1 MIIIIIIMIM
11 IQFSLVSEISAN
23 QNPSTMLGMEDG
35 SKIELSTTVNRS
47 IEGGKR
53 EKNEARERE
62 RRIYIYIFVHEAFF
76 TDRSPVDGDRGL
88 MGLSLTLINSSS
100 ERDSLYYAV
109 I

>member
-1 MIIIIIIMIM
+1 M

-47 IEGGKR
+47 IEGGEKR
-53 EKNEARERE
+53 EKRSERE
-62 RRIYIYIFVHEAFF
+62 RDEYIYIFVHEAFF

>member
-1 MIIIIIIMIM
+1 MDRKSNY
-11 IQFSLVSEISAN
+11 QRPL
-23 QNPSTMLGMEDG
+23 TDR
-35 SKIELSTTVNRS
+35 SK
-47 IEGGKR
+47 GKR

-62 RRIYIYIFVHEAFF
+62 MNIYIYIFVHEAFF

>member
-1 MIIIIIIMIM
+1 MDRKSNY
-11 IQFSLVSEISAN
+11 QRPL
-23 QNPSTMLGMEDG
+23 TDR
-35 SKIELSTTVNRS
+35 SK
-47 IEGGKR
+47 GGKR

-62 RRIYIYIFVHEAFF
+62 MNIYIYIFVHEAFF

>member
-1 MIIIIIIMIM
+1 MDRKSNY
-11 IQFSLVSEISAN
+11 QRPL
-23 QNPSTMLGMEDG
+23 TDR
-35 SKIELSTTVNRS
+35 SK
-47 IEGGKR
+47 GGKR
-53 EKNEARERE
+53 EKNEKREKE
-62 RRIYIYIFVHEAFF
+62 RDEYIYIYIFVHEAFF

>member
-47 IEGGKR
+47 IEGGGKER
-53 EKNEARERE
+53 KTKRERE
-62 RRIYIYIFVHEAFF
+62 R
-76 TDRSPVDGDRGL
+76 
-88 MGLSLTLINSSS
+88 
-100 ERDSLYYAV
+100 
-109 I
+109 